1 MRLFP
6 YNFKDAVL
14 NPLRLKGPSCE
25 VKVLNSIQVESTP
38 VHTCTEG
45 WSAEWG
51 AQGRRW
57 CVQPTPVPVQI
68 QDVFLLP
75 TYCCFSLSLVF
86 YGRI

>member
-6 YNFKDAVL
+6 YNFKDLVL

-38 VHTCTEG
+38 VHTCTGG
-45 WSAEWG
+45 WSAECG
-51 AQGRRW
+51 AQGSCKTPPDW
-57 CVQPTPVPVQI
+57 WEQPALVPVQI

-75 TYCCFSLSLVF
+75 TL
-86 YGRI
+86 